1 MNSMNP
7 KVIKTNVKGLKPL
20 CNDNLPFGRKIDIF
34 RALKEWRQDPQTKSA
49 WLSQKRKSFATAL
62 REFKDLYD
70 AKEYFAEFG
79 KNDDSFQIFY
89 RT

>member
-1 MNSMNP
+1 MNP
-7 KVIKTNVKGLKPL
+7 KIIKTNVKSFKPL
-20 CNDNLPFGRKIDIF
+20 CTDKLPFGRKIDLF
-34 RALKEWRQDPQTKSA
+34 RELKAWRQDPQTKST

-62 REFKDLYD
+62 KEAKDLYGVR
-70 AKEYFAEFG
+70 EYFAEFG